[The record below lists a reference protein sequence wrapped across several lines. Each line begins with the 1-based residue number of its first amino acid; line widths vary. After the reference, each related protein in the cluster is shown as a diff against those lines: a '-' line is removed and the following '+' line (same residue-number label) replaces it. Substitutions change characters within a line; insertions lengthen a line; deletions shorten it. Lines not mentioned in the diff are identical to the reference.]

1 MHVSSPASTDSDLYR
16 RGHATLLASWD
27 EYAQGSAGAEVQRR
41 EGVAVAAFPN
51 EPERSIYNNA
61 VFDLRLGPG
70 ERGTAIDAMESV
82 YGEAGIHRYAAWA
95 HDSDSPLRVELAARG
110 YRLKEATRVMG
121 ISLDETQYG
130 ATQIECEPL
139 DWLRYLQ
146 YLRSEGLPTGLLR
159 DTDPNAF
166 CALGVRVD
174 GQDVATALAFDHDGD
189 CGVFN
194 MGTLGAFRRR
204 GFATALLARHLQD
217 AGERGC
223 TTASLQ
229 STPVAEGI
237 YRAAGFRDL
246 GRFLEYVPSVSR
258 WWHHGP

>member
-1 MHVSSPASTDSDLYR
+1 MHVSSLAWTDSDLYR

-27 EYAQGSAGAEVQRR
+27 EYTRGSAGAELHRL
-41 EGVAVAAFPN
+41 EGVAAAAFPN

-61 VFDLRLGPG
+61 VFDLGLGAD
-70 ERGTAIDAMESV
+70 ERRTAIDAMESV
-82 YGEAGIHRYAAWA
+82 YGEARIPRYAAWA
-95 HDSDSPLRVELAARG
+95 HDSDSPLRAELAARG
-110 YRLKEATRVMG
+110 YGLEEATGVMG

-130 ATQIECEPL
+130 ASEIECGLL
-139 DWLRYLQ
+139 DWPRYLQ
-146 YLRSEGLPTGLLR
+146 YLRSEGLPEGLLR
-159 DTDPNAF
+159 GTDPNAF
-166 CALGVRVD
+166 RALGVRVD

-194 MGTLGAFRRR
+194 MGTLQPFRRR

-229 STPVAEGI
+229 STPVAEGV

-258 WWHHGP
+258 